1 MPGIRWGVHEEACI
15 SVLLF
20 GPAAR
25 AAGCNRIEVRV
36 PEGSTCAQVR
46 EALIEA
52 HPGLGKLVGVGRLA
66 VNHAFCSEDLVIE
79 ASDEVALITMV
90 SGG

>member
-1 MPGIRWGVHEEACI
+1 VQEEACI
-15 SVLLF
+15 PVLLF

-25 AAGCNRIEVRV
+25 AAGRDRIEIRV

-46 EALIEA
+46 EALVEA
-52 HPGLGKLVGVGRLA
+52 HPCLGELVGAGRLA
-66 VNHAFCSEDLVIE
+66 VNHAFCPEDRVIE
-79 ASDEVALITMV
+79 AGDEVALITMV